1 MDSNIDNRS
10 KKLNFLLNPLAMTN
24 TTLWKQ
30 QSAAPWTETYKEF
43 AKCSQKISE
52 YWSDALWRT
61 WTNKRYL
68 ENGENVSLQTYTDN
82 DTHKINKKKMRALVL
97 QGGGALGAFQAGAF
111 KALYEKITKEDK
123 ENGNKEERPLFDI
136 IAGTSIGAI
145 NAAVLVSHVIENKT
159 WRGSPEKLIEFWEY
173 LSCPTPDITKISAD
187 WKKEHDKNNPNA
199 ASAEAAR
206 RYYSV
211 KKFLK
216 SGVDKVYSPMLPPK
230 EDEKFFDQAN
240 KRSLYSKQPLQKS
253 IEKFVKFPIATD
265 YKKGEPRLLVVST
278 DVAEGI
284 PVTFDSYEK
293 GKDLNGKE
301 SRNTVYNGDTSQREE
316 KKQQPIVIEYND
328 GIKVQHVMAS
338 ASLPEFYEYEEIGG
352 RKFWDGGILS
362 NTPIRELIQAH
373 KDFWEYKM
381 GSKELENSVLEE
393 ASFNVPDL
401 EIYIVNLVHSDDNVA
416 PSDPDGITER
426 HKDIKLHDQYYVKES
441 ILLTHYT
448 DLIEKLIQLGI
459 SKNNN
464 NNYGLKNDINRILQ
478 NYMTSIDTT
487 EIPKKYLDII
497 KTQFEITRLESIE
510 RRDDHNTISAKDGDF
525 TSETINKLIKDGYE
539 STWRK
544 FPQFM
549 LQHQQSKKI
558 NYHYKNYRKKM

>member
-1 MDSNIDNRS
+1 MENNIDNRS
-10 KKLNFLLNPLAMTN
+10 KRFNFLLNPFAMTN

-30 QSAAPWTETYKEF
+30 QSATAWTETYKEF
-43 AKCSQKISE
+43 VACSKKISE

-61 WTNKRYL
+61 WTNKQDL
-68 ENGENVSLQTYTDN
+68 ESSEVVSLQNYADN
-82 DTHKINKKKMRALVL
+82 NTHKNNKKKMRALVL

-123 ENGNKEERPLFDI
+123 ENGNEERPLFDI

-145 NAAVLVSHVIENKT
+145 NAAVLVSYVIENKT

-187 WKKEHDKNNPNA
+187 WKKEHDKNSPNS

-211 KKFLK
+211 KEFLK
-216 SGVDKVYSPMLPPK
+216 SGVDKVYFPILPPK

-265 YKKGEPRLLVVST
+265 YEKGEPRLLVVST

-284 PVTFDSYEK
+284 SVTFDSYEK
-293 GKDLNGKE
+293 GKDVNGKGI
-301 SRNTVYNGDTSQREE
+301 RNIDYNRDISQRE
-316 KKQQPIVIEYND
+316 KKQQPLVTQYND

-373 KDFWEYKM
+373 KDFWEYKK
-381 GSKELENSVLEE
+381 GSNELENSILEE

-401 EIYIVNLVHSDDNVA
+401 ELYIINLVHSDDNVA
-416 PSDPDGITER
+416 PSDPDGMTER

-464 NNYGLKNDINRILQ
+464 NKNYELKKDINKILQ
-478 NYMTSIDTT
+478 NYTASRDTT

-497 KTQFEITRLESIE
+497 KTQFGITRLESIE
-510 RRDDHNTISAKDGDF
+510 RRDDHDTISAKDGDF
-525 TSETINKLIKDGYE
+525 TSETVNKLIKDGYE

-544 FPQFM
+544 DPQFV
-549 LQHQQSKKI
+549 LHQQK
-558 NYHYKNYRKKM
+558 

>member
-1 MDSNIDNRS
+1 MDNNNDNRS
-10 KKLNFLLNPLAMTN
+10 KSFNFLLNPFAMTN
-24 TTLWKQ
+24 AASWKQ
-30 QSAAPWTETYKEF
+30 QSATPWSETYKEF
-43 AKCSQKISE
+43 AASLLKISE
-52 YWSDALWRT
+52 YWSDALLRT
-61 WTNKRYL
+61 WTNKQNL
-68 ENGENVSLQTYTDN
+68 ESEENVSLQIHADN
-82 DTHKINKKKMRALVL
+82 DTHKKTKKKMRALVL

-123 ENGNKEERPLFDI
+123 ENGNEEERPLFDI

-159 WRGSPEKLIEFWEY
+159 WRGSPEKLKEFWEY

-187 WKKEHDKNNPNA
+187 WKKEHDKNNLNA

-211 KKFLK
+211 KEFLK
-216 SGVDKVYSPMLPPK
+216 SGVDKVYSPILPPK

-265 YKKGEPRLLVVST
+265 YEKGEPRLLVIST
-278 DVAEGI
+278 DVQEGI

-293 GKDLNGKE
+293 GKDVNGKE
-301 SRNTVYNGDTSQREE
+301 IRNTVYNRDTSQREE
-316 KKQQPIVIEYND
+316 KKQQPIVIEYNE

-373 KDFWEYKM
+373 KDFWEYRM
-381 GSKELENSVLEE
+381 GSKELEDSILEE
-393 ASFNVPDL
+393 ATFNVPDL
-401 EIYIVNLVHSDDNVA
+401 ELYIVNLLHSDDNVA

-448 DLIEKLIQLGI
+448 DLIRKLIQLGT
-459 SKNNN
+459 SKNNNN
-464 NNYGLKNDINRILQ
+464 NNYGLKNDINRILE
-478 NYMTSIDTT
+478 NYAASIDTT

-510 RRDDHNTISAKDGDF
+510 RRDDHDTISAKDGDF
-525 TSETINKLIKDGYE
+525 TSETVNKLIKDGYE
-539 STWRK
+539 TTWRK
-544 FPQFM
+544 FPQFI
-549 LQHQQSKKI
+549 LHQQK
-558 NYHYKNYRKKM
+558 

>member
-1 MDSNIDNRS
+1 MENNIDNRS
-10 KKLNFLLNPLAMTN
+10 KRFNFLLNPFAMTN

-30 QSAAPWTETYKEF
+30 QSATAWTETYKEF
-43 AKCSQKISE
+43 VACSKKISE

-61 WTNKRYL
+61 WTNKQDL
-68 ENGENVSLQTYTDN
+68 ESSEVVSLQNYADN
-82 DTHKINKKKMRALVL
+82 NTHKNNKKKMRALVL

-123 ENGNKEERPLFDI
+123 ENGNEERPLFDI

-145 NAAVLVSHVIENKT
+145 NAAVLVSYVIENKT

-187 WKKEHDKNNPNA
+187 WKKEHDKNSPNS

-211 KKFLK
+211 KEFLK
-216 SGVDKVYSPMLPPK
+216 SGVDKVYFPILPPK

-265 YKKGEPRLLVVST
+265 YEKGEPRLLVVST

-284 PVTFDSYEK
+284 SVTFDSYEK
-293 GKDLNGKE
+293 GKDVNGKE
-301 SRNTVYNGDTSQREE
+301 IRNIDYNRDISQRE
-316 KKQQPIVIEYND
+316 KKQQPLVTQYND

-338 ASLPEFYEYEEIGG
+338 ASLPEFYEYEETGG

-373 KDFWEYKM
+373 KDFWEYKK
-381 GSKELENSVLEE
+381 GSNELENSILEE

-401 EIYIVNLVHSDDNVA
+401 ELYIINLVHSDDNVA
-416 PSDPDGITER
+416 PSDPDGMTER

-464 NNYGLKNDINRILQ
+464 NKNYELKKDINKILQ
-478 NYMTSIDTT
+478 NYTASRDTT

-497 KTQFEITRLESIE
+497 KTQFGITRLESIE
-510 RRDDHNTISAKDGDF
+510 RRDDHDTISAKDGDF
-525 TSETINKLIKDGYE
+525 TSETVNKLIKDGYE

-544 FPQFM
+544 DPQFV
-549 LQHQQSKKI
+549 LHQQK
-558 NYHYKNYRKKM
+558 

>member
-1 MDSNIDNRS
+1 MDNNNDNRS
-10 KKLNFLLNPLAMTN
+10 KSFNFLLNPFAMTN
-24 TTLWKQ
+24 AASWKQ
-30 QSAAPWTETYKEF
+30 QSATPWSETYKEF
-43 AKCSQKISE
+43 AASLLKISE
-52 YWSDALWRT
+52 YWSDALLRT
-61 WTNKRYL
+61 WTNKQNL
-68 ENGENVSLQTYTDN
+68 ESEENVSLQIHADN
-82 DTHKINKKKMRALVL
+82 DSHKKTKKKMRALVL

-123 ENGNKEERPLFDI
+123 ENGNEEERPLFDI

-159 WRGSPEKLIEFWEY
+159 WRGSPEKLKEFWEY

-187 WKKEHDKNNPNA
+187 WKKEHDKNNLNA

-211 KKFLK
+211 KEFLK
-216 SGVDKVYSPMLPPK
+216 SGVDKVYSPILPPK

-265 YKKGEPRLLVVST
+265 YEKGEPRLLVIST
-278 DVAEGI
+278 DVQEGI

-293 GKDLNGKE
+293 GKDVNGKE
-301 SRNTVYNGDTSQREE
+301 IRNTVYNRDTSQREE
-316 KKQQPIVIEYND
+316 KKQQPIVIEYNE

-373 KDFWEYKM
+373 KDYWEYRM
-381 GSKELENSVLEE
+381 GSKELEDSILEE
-393 ASFNVPDL
+393 ATFNVPDIEL
-401 EIYIVNLVHSDDNVA
+401 YIVNLLHSDDNVA

-448 DLIEKLIQLGI
+448 DLIRKLIQLGT
-459 SKNNN
+459 SKNNNN
-464 NNYGLKNDINRILQ
+464 NNYGLKNDINRILE
-478 NYMTSIDTT
+478 NYAASIDTT

-510 RRDDHNTISAKDGDF
+510 RRDDHDTISAKDGDF
-525 TSETINKLIKDGYE
+525 TSETVNKLIKDGYE
-539 STWRK
+539 TTWRK
-544 FPQFM
+544 FPQFI
-549 LQHQQSKKI
+549 LHQQK
-558 NYHYKNYRKKM
+558 